1 MEIINEPPI
10 LTRGETRVSRAFPLR
25 AGSSMEIHVSE
36 QQVVRRN
43 IISLPVRAIHEFPVL
58 EIVQSET
65 IGIKRKKL
73 RKL

>member
-1 MEIINEPPI
+1 
-10 LTRGETRVSRAFPLR
+10 
-25 AGSSMEIHVSE
+25 MEIHVSE

-43 IISLPVRAIHEFPVL
+43 IISPPVRAIHEFPVL

-65 IGIKRKKL
+65 IGIKPKKL